1 MTNDILEVDICE
13 EHQRLRARFEKE
25 PLFAQVIDAIF
36 GIQNKSTSIC
46 DKRRAHHRAEQYLIE
61 EGKLWRLRGGARVR
75 GRTKVECVTRE
86 EARALADK
94 QHREQG
100 HFGRDSIKMN
110 LLDRICSPG
119 LDATILDVIKDC
131 GHCKNFRM
139 RHINAL
145 LEPITR

>member
-61 EGKLWRLRGGARVR
+61 EGKLWQL
-75 GRTKVECVTRE
+75 
-86 EARALADK
+86 
-94 QHREQG
+94 
-100 HFGRDSIKMN
+100 
-110 LLDRICSPG
+110 
-119 LDATILDVIKDC
+119 
-131 GHCKNFRM
+131 
-139 RHINAL
+139 
-145 LEPITR
+145 